1 VSKILSKTYFYK
13 GYICDTIK
21 VKNNGRDG
29 IEMKFGYA
37 RVSTLDQNLDMQ
49 LDALKQAGC
58 DKIFEEKMSGKR
70 DDRPELIRLLDQLRE
85 GDILVVYKLDRLGRS
100 TFKLLELTAEFEKKG
115 VEFVSIVDGIDTTNP
130 LGKFFFRTMASIAEL
145 ERDIIAERTRA
156 GLQAARARGRIG
168 GRPPVDKKIISM
180 ALDLYH
186 AGNMSVSEIEHQT
199 GVSKATLYRYLKKG

>member
-1 VSKILSKTYFYK
+1 
-13 GYICDTIK
+13 
-21 VKNNGRDG
+21 
-29 IEMKFGYA
+29 MKFGYA
-37 RVSTLDQNLDMQ
+37 RVNTLDQNLDMQ

-58 DKIFEEKMSGKR
+58 EKIFEEKISGKR

-115 VEFVSIVDGIDTTNP
+115 VEFVSIVDGIDTTTP
-130 LGKFFFRTMASIAEL
+130 LGKFFFRTTASIAEL
-145 ERDIIAERTRA
+145 ERDIIAERTRT
-156 GLQAARARGRIG
+156 GLQAARARGRNG
-168 GRPPVDKKIISM
+168 GRPPIDKKIISM
-180 ALDLYH
+180 ALDLYR

>member
-1 VSKILSKTYFYK
+1 
-13 GYICDTIK
+13 
-21 VKNNGRDG
+21 
-29 IEMKFGYA
+29 MKFGYA

-58 DKIFEEKMSGKR
+58 EKIFEEKMSGKR

-115 VEFVSIVDGIDTTNP
+115 VEFVSIVDGIDTTTP

-156 GLQAARARGRIG
+156 GLQAARARGRNG
-168 GRPPVDKKIISM
+168 GRPQIDKKKVSI

-186 AGNMSVSEIEHQT
+186 AGNMSVSEIEKQT